1 MPELRLVRRASG
13 GRGRLNAA
21 ELTLEATSGVVAD
34 PSPARAPVAAADTA
48 QVVAVDAMG
57 GDRAPNE
64 VVAGARMA
72 VEEGIQVLLV
82 GQETVVGP
90 LLDGTGI
97 PLLHANEI
105 VTMDDDPAKSVRRKK
120 DSSLVRCAEAVRDG
134 RAAAM
139 VSAGNTGATMA
150 SALLRM
156 GRIRGIARPAV
167 VTPIPV
173 PGGATPTLLVDAGA
187 TVDCAPEWLVQFAR
201 MGSEYARFHHGVE
214 SARVGLLSIGEEM
227 GKGDEL
233 RKRAYDLLERLP
245 NFVGNVEGCDLT
257 QGRADVVVTDG
268 FTGNVA
274 LKTIEGGVRQVLG
287 LVASALGLE
296 RTGDQTLGD
305 VLGPVLGQ
313 EVAQYDPDAFGGAL
327 LLGIDGVCVI
337 SHGHSSARHIVHA
350 IRLAAECAEAGLVAR
365 MKEAIAHGV

>member
-1 MPELRLVRRASG
+1 LA
-13 GRGRLNAA
+13 
-21 ELTLEATSGVVAD
+21 LEATSGVLDD
-34 PSPARAPVAAADTA
+34 PDPAPAAVAAAPDA
-48 QVVAVDAMG
+48 APVVAVDAMG

-72 VEEGIQVLLV
+72 VAEGIRVLLV
-82 GQETVVGP
+82 GQEAVVGP
-90 LLDGTGI
+90 LLDGSGI
-97 PLLHANEI
+97 PLLHANEV

-134 RAAAM
+134 RAAGM

-173 PGGATPTLLVDAGA
+173 PGATPTLLVDAGA

-201 MGSEYARFHHGVE
+201 MGSEYARLHHGVE

-257 QGRADVVVTDG
+257 LGRADVVVTDG

-287 LVASALGLE
+287 LVADALGLE

-305 VLGPVLGQ
+305 VLRPALGDQ
-313 EVAQYDPDAFGGAL
+313 VAQYDPDAFGGAM

-350 IRLAAECAEAGLVAR
+350 IRLAAECAEAGLVAH
-365 MKEAIAHGV
+365 MKEAISHGV